1 LSAFIFAVLEASG
14 GAGEV
19 HVAQV
24 PAISLDESEAL
35 DGLLELARK
44 ALAVEAEHGEEF
56 VGVDDVEV
64 GAGARVGGA
73 VEQFGFEERDPVEAP
88 GGVGEFLGELLLG
101 GRGGLVLIAELLAM
115 SFEGFEVLSDEES
128 GAAGESMGDGIARGI
143 EFALRGAG
151 AGGGTGAGGGAGAP
165 EVGATGDFPRA
176 NSISAVCR
184 DSCQPPWKG
193 VNSIG
198 KVKFGLLAWAV

>member
-35 DGLLELARK
+35 DGLLELARE
-44 ALAVEAEHGEEF
+44 ALAVEAEHGEKF

-73 VEQFGFEERDPVEAP
+73 VEEFSFEERDTVEAP

-101 GRGGLVLIAELLAM
+101 GRGGFVLIAELLAM
-115 SFEGFEVLSDEES
+115 FFEGFEILSDEEG
-128 GAAGESMGDGIARGI
+128 GAAGESMGDGVSRGVD
-143 EFALRGAG
+143 FALRGAG
-151 AGGGTGAGGGAGAP
+151 AGGVSRVGAICGGAAAGL
-165 EVGATGDFPRA
+165 GIDIDDFDRRGWSW
-176 NSISAVCR
+176 N
-184 DSCQPPWKG
+184 
-193 VNSIG
+193 
-198 KVKFGLLAWAV
+198 WAGHACS